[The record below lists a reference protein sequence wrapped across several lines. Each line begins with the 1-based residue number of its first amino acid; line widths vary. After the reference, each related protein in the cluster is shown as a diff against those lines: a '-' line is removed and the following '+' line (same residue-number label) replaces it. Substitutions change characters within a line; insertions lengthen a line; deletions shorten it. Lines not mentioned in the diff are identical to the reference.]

1 MADDDPLAE
10 LLMNIRS
17 LMVDMERHLDLAG
30 RGDDPTQLGRAW
42 VSAAR
47 IERLLRSALPADTIT
62 EDIEKAVDQANEAGV
77 LASHTSRDEGHPPVK
92 DDG

>member
-1 MADDDPLAE
+1 MAEDDPLAE
-10 LLMNIRS
+10 LLVNLHS
-17 LMVDMERHLDLAG
+17 LMVDMERHLDLAA

-62 EDIEKAVDQANEAGV
+62 EDIERAVDQANEAGV
-77 LASHTSRDEGHPPVK
+77 KASHASRSEGHPPVSEQR
-92 DDG
+92 